1 MHLLRF
7 RGETVSEALAR
18 ARTGLGPDAVVLSTR
33 LVPARGWR
41 GLTGRREVELTAA
54 TDPEMSEVRSAR
66 QELRQSVPVPAPAAA
81 VADGLAARLEAAG
94 FAPAIV
100 REVTAVRRVVGRR
113 GASADAVRHA
123 VREWAAPLTAADEGL
138 AAVEVF
144 VGPPGAGKTTTVAK
158 IAAQERARRGVRL
171 RLVSADGFRVGA
183 VEQLRMYA
191 DIIGAPFAAAHTAA
205 ELDRALMGAT
215 APVLV
220 DTAGRSARD
229 GSSREVL
236 EVLGGARGVRTHL
249 VIPAN
254 SSAREVSRM
263 LALHA
268 AERPTRIII
277 TKVDEAESSAALASV
292 LKDSGLR
299 VSFLGTGQR
308 VPEDLLRATG
318 PHLAA
323 ALLGDPPQESAA

>member
-1 MHLLRF
+1 MHLMRF

-18 ARTGLGPDAVVLSTR
+18 ARTGLGADAVVLSTR
-33 LVPARGWR
+33 LVSASGWR
-41 GLTGRREVELTAA
+41 GLMGGREVEVTAA
-54 TDPEMSEVRSAR
+54 TDPEMSEVRSGR
-66 QELRQSVPVPAPAAA
+66 QEVRQSVPAA
-81 VADGLAARLEAAG
+81 ADGLAARLEAAG

-100 REVTAVRRVVGRR
+100 REVTAVRRPAGRR
-113 GASADAVRHA
+113 AASAEAVRQA
-123 VREWAAPLTAADEGL
+123 VREWAAPLTAADEDL

-144 VGPPGAGKTTTVAK
+144 VGPPGAGKTTTIAK
-158 IAAQERARRGVRL
+158 IAAQARARRGVRL

-183 VEQLRMYA
+183 VEQLRMFA
-191 DIIGAPFAAAHTAA
+191 GIIGAPFAAAHTAA

-229 GSSREVL
+229 GSSRDVL
-236 EVLGGARGVRTHL
+236 EVLGAARGVRTHL
-249 VIPAN
+249 VVPAG
-254 SSAREVSRM
+254 SSARDVSRL

-268 AERPTRIII
+268 AERPSRIVI

-308 VPEDLLRATG
+308 VPDDLLRATDS
-318 PHLAA
+318 HLAA
-323 ALLGDPPQESAA
+323 ALLGDLPQESAA

>member
-1 MHLLRF
+1 MHLMRF

-18 ARTGLGPDAVVLSTR
+18 ARAGLGPDAVVLSTR
-33 LVPARGWR
+33 LVPASGWR
-41 GLTGRREVELTAA
+41 GLTGRREVEVTVA

-66 QELRQSVPVPAPAAA
+66 QEVRRSVPAP
-81 VADGLAARLEAAG
+81 ADGLAARLEAAG
-94 FAPAIV
+94 FPPAVV
-100 REVTAVRRVVGRR
+100 REMSGIRRVGGRR
-113 GASADAVRHA
+113 AASVEAVRHA
-123 VREWAAPLTAADEGL
+123 VAEWAAPLAAADDRL

-229 GSSREVL
+229 GSPREVL
-236 EVLGGARGVRTHL
+236 EVLGAARGVRTHL
-249 VIPAN
+249 VVPAG
-254 SSAREVSRM
+254 SSARDVSRL

-268 AERPTRIII
+268 AERPSRIVI

-292 LKDSGLR
+292 LKESGLR
-299 VSFLGTGQR
+299 VSFLGTGQH

-318 PHLAA
+318 ADLAA
-323 ALLGDPPQESAA
+323 ALLGDLPRESAA